1 MISKISSF
9 NINFKG
15 TCKIGKNKEEREKIA
30 QTIQEIPENN
40 RNHFIN
46 SLNILK
52 NSLAANTKSDKS
64 FTIHLA
70 KYDDDSSTGEKD
82 YNKGIYVDVFDE
94 SDDIWLARR
103 GVRQRS
109 FGIDSTSHELKENI
123 SATLNGIF
131 FDIYNSVTPKQ
142 EPPKTKDE
150 ILDRLA

>member
-15 TCKIGKNKEEREKIA
+15 VCKIGSNKKEKDKIA
-30 QTIQEIPENN
+30 EIIQEIPEEN
-40 RNHFIN
+40 RNHFIS
-46 SLNILK
+46 SLKILK
-52 NSLAANTKSDKS
+52 NTLAANTKSDKS

-70 KYDDDSSTGEKD
+70 KYDDDSSTGEKS

-109 FGIDSTSHELKENI
+109 FGIDVEPHELKENI

-131 FDIYNSVTPKQ
+131 FDIYDAVTPRQKT
-142 EPPKTKDE
+142 PKTKEE
-150 ILDRLA
+150 ILDRLV